1 MTIGLLGGGHPGTFA
16 LRFQFEKSAPV
27 VLRHDLDEGT
37 ERVVPV
43 FEEGAGAGAAGEEM
57 VTLDQDAQTLRIEAQ
72 GVAHAVIDDIRRALA
87 QAVFIVV
94 VPFVRQ
100 HGFERDLFL
109 IAQPVELAFW
119 VPHIRRMVN
128 SAALFNDLVGADE
141 E

>member
-57 VTLDQDAQTLRIEAQ
+57 VTLHQDAQTLRIEAQ
-72 GVAHAVIDDIRRALA
+72 GAPMPLSTTFGARWRGRSSSLSSPSSASTGSSATSFLLHSLSNW
-87 QAVFIVV
+87 
-94 VPFVRQ
+94 PFGS
-100 HGFERDLFL
+100 HTYAG
-109 IAQPVELAFW
+109 W
-119 VPHIRRMVN
+119 
-128 SAALFNDLVGADE
+128 
-141 E
+141 

>member
-72 GVAHAVIDDIRRALA
+72 GVAHAVIDD
-87 QAVFIVV
+87 
-94 VPFVRQ
+94 VRPRWR
-100 HGFERDLFL
+100 GRSSSLSS
-109 IAQPVELAFW
+109 PS
-119 VPHIRRMVN
+119 
-128 SAALFNDLVGADE
+128 SASTGS
-141 E
+141 